1 MYGQQNIEWKEKWKD
16 EYLKWI
22 CGFANAKGGNL
33 FIGKNDAGTIT
44 GLDNYQKLM
53 EDIPN
58 KIQNYLGIICN
69 VNLHYE
75 NNLYFIEIETEPY
88 PYPISYKGQY
98 HFRSGSTK
106 QELKGIALDKFLLN
120 KQGKC
125 WDSVPIPNVEIK
137 DLKQETLQLFRNKA
151 YNSKRVNDSV
161 LTDDDKT
168 IIENLDL
175 NENEYLKLAAI
186 LLFHPKPEKF
196 ITGAYIKIGYFE
208 TDDDLRFQ
216 NVVYGNLFQQIEQTL
231 DLIKNKYLKAYIH
244 YDGIDRIE
252 EYIFPEPVIREAL
265 LNAICLKDYSSNT
278 PIQIRIYSNKII
290 FWNTGQLPENWTI
303 EKLTVRHPSQPF
315 NPDVANAFFRAGY
328 VESWGRGTIN
338 MINECQKK
346 GILPPQFLYDF
357 SGFSVVLFKY
367 TENDLKQKDLKD
379 WQIKIILYI
388 QDKGAISNNEVQ
400 NICNVSKRTAST
412 YLSEL
417 EMVYI
422 TKIGKTGKGT
432 SYILKGQQ
440 RGKDYE
446 NNNKN

>member
-1 MYGQQNIEWKEKWKD
+1 MPEQQNIEWKEKWKD

-33 FIGKNDAGTIT
+33 FIGKNDNGKVT

-69 VNLHYE
+69 VNLHQE
-75 NNLYFIEIETEPY
+75 NEKYFIEIETEPY

-98 HFRSGSTK
+98 HYRSGSTK

-125 WDSVPIPNVEIK
+125 WDSVPIPNVKIE
-137 DLKQETLQLFRNKA
+137 DLKQETLQLFRKKA
-151 YNSKRVNDSV
+151 YNSKRVNDSI
-161 LTDDDKT
+161 LKDDDKT

-175 NENEYLKLAAI
+175 NENEYLKRAAI

-216 NVVYGNLFQQIEQTL
+216 NVVYGNLFEQIEQAL
-231 DLIKNKYLKAYIH
+231 DLIKDKYLKAYIH
-244 YDGIDRIE
+244 YEGIDRIE
-252 EYIFPEPVIREAL
+252 EYIFPEPAIREAL
-265 LNAICLKDYSSNT
+265 LNAVCHKDYSSNT
-278 PIQIRIYSNKII
+278 PIQIRIYENKII
-290 FWNTGQLPENWTI
+290 FWNSGQLPESWTI

-315 NPDVANAFFRAGY
+315 NPDIANAFFRAGY
-328 VESWGRGTIN
+328 VEAWGRGTIN
-338 MINECQKK
+338 MINECKEN
-346 GILPPQFLYDF
+346 GILPPRFTYDF
-357 SGFSVVLFKY
+357 SGFIVEFFKY
-367 TENDLKQKDLKD
+367 TENDLKQKYLKD
-379 WQIKIILYI
+379 WQIKIILHI

-400 NICNVSKRTAST
+400 NICNVSKRTASS

-417 EMVYI
+417 EGVYVN
-422 TKIGKTGKGT
+422 KIGKTGKGT
-432 SYILKGQQ
+432 SYVLKGQ
-440 RGKDYE
+440 
-446 NNNKN
+446 